1 MGPWIGAA
9 LAGLLGGYAP
19 MFVLLGAVGV
29 AATLISL
36 AATPTHLPSDR
47 HLPDPVTPPTAP
59 HDPA

>member
-29 AATLISL
+29 LATLISL
-36 AATPTHLPSDR
+36 AATPTQLPRDR
-47 HLPDPVTPPTAP
+47 HRPDPGTPETAP